1 MSKIGIFGGTFDPIH
16 HGHLI
21 TAQSVR
27 EIRNLDKIIFIPT
40 YISPHKTNVKTS
52 SPEDRLNMIKL
63 SIEGVDF
70 FEVSDFEIK
79 KHDVSYTVDTLREF
93 KKHYDEIELIIGYD
107 NIFKFYT
114 WKEPDEIMKLARVI
128 VLKRKSSQPVEFI
141 DKYVE
146 QATFVQT
153 RGIEISATDI
163 RHRVHQGLPI
173 HYLVPKEVEKYILEH
188 KLYTE
193 EI

>member
-1 MSKIGIFGGTFDPIH
+1 VKKVGIFGGTFDPIH

-27 EIRNLDKIIFIPT
+27 EIRKLDKIIFIPA

-52 SPEDRLNMIKL
+52 SPEDRLNMIKI

-70 FEVSDFEIK
+70 FEVSDYEIK

-93 KKHYDEIELIIGYD
+93 KKFYDEIELIIGYD

-114 WKEPDEIMKLARVI
+114 WKEPDEIMKLAKVL
-128 VLKRKSSQPVEFI
+128 VLKRKSSQPIEFI

-173 HYLVPKEVEKYILEH
+173 HYLVPKAVEQYIIEH
-188 KLYTE
+188 KLYKE

>member
-1 MSKIGIFGGTFDPIH
+1 M
-16 HGHLI
+16 
-21 TAQSVR
+21 
-27 EIRNLDKIIFIPT
+27 NLAK
-40 YISPHKTNVKTS
+40 
-52 SPEDRLNMIKL
+52 
-63 SIEGVDF
+63 
-70 FEVSDFEIK
+70 
-79 KHDVSYTVDTLREF
+79 
-93 KKHYDEIELIIGYD
+93 
-107 NIFKFYT
+107 
-114 WKEPDEIMKLARVI
+114 VI